1 MAQLPYLEH
10 PYVAKIEF
18 YENVENRDGKLEK
31 TGFKKGRIISPFY
44 FVLEVKELENSGE
57 LAVNFYDKEGKRVN
71 RKAFGFGEDG
81 QYYEYILF
89 FDKVE
94 NLAPGNYRYAVFL
107 NNKLIYENRIDIS
120 KD

>member
-1 MAQLPYLEH
+1 MSQLPYLEL

-18 YENVENRDGKLEK
+18 YKNVENRNGKLEK
-31 TGFKKGRIISPFY
+31 TGFKDGRITSPFH
-44 FVLEVKELENSGE
+44 FLLEIKELENSGE
-57 LAVNFYDKEGKRVN
+57 LAVIFYDKEGERVS

-94 NLAPGNYRYAVFL
+94 NLSPGKYRYTVFL
-107 NNKLIYENRIDIS
+107 NNKLIYENHIDIS
-120 KD
+120 ND